1 MSLIVDAF
9 APPILAQHHYID
21 QARLR
26 GPVELAVQVESSC
39 PLPLR
44 TRTKLLRAI
53 HPDVEVTQDSG
64 PRHAGLNIISPVEFW
79 GEFRGEMRLVQRD
92 PVRHWSSFHPI
103 TKAELTL
110 RVCCIGAESTGK
122 TTLVNALAN
131 KHDTHHIHEFGRDYT
146 IQKQSNGTND
156 TWDTN
161 DFIEIAR
168 IQQELEDAAALDSG
182 PLLFCDTD
190 AMTTALWHE
199 RYLKT
204 RSREVEELGR
214 SRTYDLFV
222 LCNTD
227 IPWENDGV
235 RLGADTRAS
244 MHKRFLEVLATE
256 RNEPWVL
263 ASGSVEERIATVE
276 ATIEQMGLL
285 NAASLYATARF
296 ASRT

>member
-9 APPILAQHHYID
+9 APPILAQHHFID
-21 QARLR
+21 NARAK
-26 GPVELAVQVESSC
+26 GSVELGVQAESSC
-39 PLPLR
+39 TLPLR
-44 TRTKLLRAI
+44 TRMKLLRAI
-53 HPDVEVTQDSG
+53 HPNVDVHPETA
-64 PRHAGLNIISPVEFW
+64 PRHAGLNTQSPVEFW
-79 GEFRGEMRLVQRD
+79 GEFQGEMRLVQRD
-92 PVRHWSSFHPI
+92 PVRHWSKLHPL

-122 TTLVNALAN
+122 TTLVNALAD

-146 IQKQSNGTND
+146 IQKQADGTND

-168 IQQELEDAAALDSG
+168 IQQEMEDAAALNSG

-214 SRTYDLFV
+214 MRTYDLFV

-244 MHKRFLEVLATE
+244 MHKRFLEVLNTE
-256 RNEPWVL
+256 RREPWVL

-285 NAASLYATARF
+285 TASSLYAPARF
-296 ASRT
+296 ASRA